1 MTSLNENHYLLFDL
15 IMIKSLISYIK
26 YFISNS
32 DIFNKLSFRSFTIL
46 GIGSPKK
53 SALDLSFSGSRP
65 NVTKGTKV
73 VLCIDPSKNEDSFTT
88 HNSWDACIYKQSGY
102 RFIRICYLRIPRHT
116 ALGSFIKY

>member
-1 MTSLNENHYLLFDL
+1 MMSLNESHYILFDL

-32 DIFNKLSFRSFTIL
+32 DIFNKLSFRSFTSL

-102 RFIRICYLRIPRHT
+102 RFIRI
-116 ALGSFIKY
+116 